1 MNFTSGGVQELGF
14 IIIIGVGGYVGVDQ
28 PTGMGIKVDLSMGM
42 KLGLSLGLSLGM
54 NVGLSMGLNIEMW
67 QVARMQQPTL
77 PPGGYNLMM
86 GSGGYTL

>member
-1 MNFTSGGVQELGF
+1 MNFTSGGVQEVGF
-14 IIIIGVGGYVGVDQ
+14 IIIIGVGGYVGIDQ
-28 PTGMGIKVDLSMGM
+28 PTGMDIKVGLSMGM
-42 KLGLSLGLSLGM
+42 KLGLSLGM

-77 PPGGYNLMM
+77 PPEGYNLMM

>member
-1 MNFTSGGVQELGF
+1 
-14 IIIIGVGGYVGVDQ
+14 
-28 PTGMGIKVDLSMGM
+28 MGM
-42 KLGLSLGLSLGM
+42 KLGLSLGM
-54 NVGLSMGLNIEMW
+54 NVGMSMGLNIEMW

>member
-1 MNFTSGGVQELGF
+1 MNFTSGGVQEVGF
-14 IIIIGVGGYVGVDQ
+14 IIIIGVGGYVGMDQ
-28 PTGMGIKVDLSMGM
+28 PTGMGIKVGLSM
-42 KLGLSLGLSLGM
+42 GLSLGM

-67 QVARMQQPTL
+67 QVARMRQPTL

>member
-1 MNFTSGGVQELGF
+1 M
-14 IIIIGVGGYVGVDQ
+14 DQ
-28 PTGMGIKVDLSMGM
+28 TTGMGIKVGLSMGM
-42 KLGLSLGLSLGM
+42 KLGLILGM

>member
-1 MNFTSGGVQELGF
+1 MNFTSGGVQEVGF
-14 IIIIGVGGYVGVDQ
+14 IIIIGVGGYVGIDQ
-28 PTGMGIKVDLSMGM
+28 PTGMDIKVGLSMGM
-42 KLGLSLGLSLGM
+42 KLGLSLGM

>member
-1 MNFTSGGVQELGF
+1 MNFTSGGVQEVGF
-14 IIIIGVGGYVGVDQ
+14 IIIIGVGGYVGMDQ
-28 PTGMGIKVDLSMGM
+28 PTGMGIKVGLSM
-42 KLGLSLGLSLGM
+42 GLSLGV

-67 QVARMQQPTL
+67 QVAQMQQPTL